1 MCIGISS
8 YRQYTVIHRR
18 LLSQLRKR
26 LLTTVFYP
34 LWFVGKSLSE
44 GTGSDILAG
53 SMVYEVISTC
63 NEKKKKKKFQEWV
76 SILLQSISHDSM
88 HCLSH
93 LFPYGRHRNLDLTL
107 FPLVLIALFVPDF
120 SPQTSMNVL
129 HSNGSSSPTESIS
142 EFVTETLAFILVL
155 STSVVYGDI
164 YATCE

>member
-1 MCIGISS
+1 MCIEISS

-63 NEKKKKKKFQEWV
+63 NERKKKFQEWV
-76 SILLQSISHDSM
+76 SILLQSISHDGM

-107 FPLVLIALFVPDF
+107 FPLVLIALFVLDF
-120 SPQTSMNVL
+120 SSQTSTNLL
-129 HSNGSSSPTESIS
+129 HSSGSSSPTESIS

-155 STSVVYGDI
+155 STSVAYGDI
-164 YATCE
+164 YAT

>member
-1 MCIGISS
+1 MCIEISS

-63 NEKKKKKKFQEWV
+63 NERKKKFQEWV
-76 SILLQSISHDSM
+76 STLLQSISHDGM
-88 HCLSH
+88 HCLAH

-107 FPLVLIALFVPDF
+107 FLLVLIALFVLDF
-120 SPQTSMNVL
+120 SSQTSMNLL
-129 HSNGSSSPTESIS
+129 HSSGSSSPTESIS
-142 EFVTETLAFILVL
+142 GFVTETLAFILVL
-155 STSVVYGDI
+155 SASVAYGDI
-164 YATCE
+164 YAT